1 MNVLR
6 VVVFTIKLLFDK
18 QLLIFYPD
26 TNPIFPHCFSWNSG
40 FVVQSRSFVCVFF
53 FKYVARLVD
62 FAFILFLNVVVYFEF
77 QNHYWSMYVPE
88 SLRPLHI

>member
-1 MNVLR
+1 M
-6 VVVFTIKLLFDK
+6 
-18 QLLIFYPD
+18 
-26 TNPIFPHCFSWNSG
+26 
-40 FVVQSRSFVCVFF
+40 CVF